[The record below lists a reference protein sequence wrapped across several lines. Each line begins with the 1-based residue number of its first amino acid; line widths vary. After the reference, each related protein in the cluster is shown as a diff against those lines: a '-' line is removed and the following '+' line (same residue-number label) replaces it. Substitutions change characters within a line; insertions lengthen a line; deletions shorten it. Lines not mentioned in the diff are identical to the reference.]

1 MNRRCRQLLVTIVL
15 IFTMM
20 ISVSPVVM
28 ASDDNSLASLGIR
41 TEGVIVSPE
50 FRYDIWEY
58 SVEVPAGTK
67 VLELE
72 PHTTNPTATVNSVT
86 GNELAEDGTGRVVI
100 TVTSES
106 GNAIEYILNVTT
118 ARGDVDPA
126 EAIAANESSVAAT
139 IDTEVV
145 QSEVE
150 TEDPRFVKV
159 DRNSLQD
166 AENTIEKLQNTIM
179 EQINHIRIL
188 TYVLYGLIAVSIIFL
203 FIVISQLLR
212 RRDMAQELAF
222 YKQGDPG
229 RDADGQI
236 GEDGWGE
243 WGEDETARSGKRKK
257 KKGRK
262 DEPAQDGWEDEPA
275 EASSWTSQQVG
286 TPVRAS
292 NHPARNMQYQAHNQ
306 AAQPSGS
313 RQQMAGG
320 QAVSGGQRQG
330 MQPSGS
336 MGADGRSFQRQGAP
350 EETRR
355 YDAVMPVRPQEVPK
369 DVTKDLSR
377 VNKAEAKAMKK
388 AAAAQARQ
396 EQEARKAARTR
407 AQEAQRQAQEA
418 QRLEMEQEAA
428 RQAQE
433 KALMEAK
440 AQRARQEADASAK
453 GQDSA
458 PDGKNVK
465 IDMIDL

>member
-1 MNRRCRQLLVTIVL
+1 
-15 IFTMM
+15 
-20 ISVSPVVM
+20 
-28 ASDDNSLASLGIR
+28 
-41 TEGVIVSPE
+41 
-50 FRYDIWEY
+50 
-58 SVEVPAGTK
+58 
-67 VLELE
+67 
-72 PHTTNPTATVNSVT
+72 
-86 GNELAEDGTGRVVI
+86 
-100 TVTSES
+100 
-106 GNAIEYILNVTT
+106 
-118 ARGDVDPA
+118 
-126 EAIAANESSVAAT
+126 
-139 IDTEVV
+139 
-145 QSEVE
+145 
-150 TEDPRFVKV
+150 
-159 DRNSLQD
+159 
-166 AENTIEKLQNTIM
+166 
-179 EQINHIRIL
+179 
-188 TYVLYGLIAVSIIFL
+188 
-203 FIVISQLLR
+203 
-212 RRDMAQELAF
+212 
-222 YKQGDPG
+222 
-229 RDADGQI
+229 
-236 GEDGWGE
+236 
-243 WGEDETARSGKRKK
+243 
-257 KKGRK
+257 
-262 DEPAQDGWEDEPA
+262 
-275 EASSWTSQQVG
+275 
-286 TPVRAS
+286 
-292 NHPARNMQYQAHNQ
+292 MQYQAHNQ
-306 AAQPSGS
+306 AAQPSGN

-336 MGADGRSFQRQGAP
+336 MGADGRSFQRQGAL

-396 EQEARKAARTR
+396 EQEARKAARAR